1 MEPQKRQHC
10 YSKAGKV
17 YRSVIC
23 DHVHRTKDKGLRLVD
38 HNVTVNGNSDWEAN
52 DVENQ
57 DDVNDG
63 FKDFLEDFEISVQD
77 Y

>member
-1 MEPQKRQHC
+1 M
-10 YSKAGKV
+10 
-17 YRSVIC
+17 
-23 DHVHRTKDKGLRLVD
+23 VD